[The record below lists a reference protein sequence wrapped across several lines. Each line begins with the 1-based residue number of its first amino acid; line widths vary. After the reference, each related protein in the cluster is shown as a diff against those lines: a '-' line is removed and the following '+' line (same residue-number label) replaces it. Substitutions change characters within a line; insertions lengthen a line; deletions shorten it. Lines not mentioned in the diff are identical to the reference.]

1 MAIEQEDGRSWI
13 LLPGTL
19 CTGAVFDP
27 FLDALGVPSPAR
39 HVIDLD
45 SPQVGDYLARI
56 AALSDGKAVICG
68 FSLGAIVAA
77 HLVDKIAAA
86 QCLFFGLNPRA
97 DDPAKLQSRLDF
109 AADVDRMGGAAALA
123 PRLGPLA
130 GPDPHGGR
138 ARILAM
144 AEGAARHI
152 HAQTRLALDRP
163 GALSALERARM
174 PVTLLT
180 GTLDAQS
187 PRTLA
192 QEAAKAAP
200 LGRIVP
206 MEGLGHYA
214 LVEDPVA
221 CARAAAGNW
230 SGQAV
235 GIPRGAAR

>member
-1 MAIEQEDGRSWI
+1 MAIEKEDGRSWI

-27 FLDALGVPSPAR
+27 FLDALGVPNRAR

-77 HLVDKIAAA
+77 HLVDKIAASE
-86 QCLFFGLNPRA
+86 CLFFGLNPRA
-97 DDPAKLQSRLDF
+97 DDPAKRQGRLDL
-109 AADVDRMGGAAALA
+109 AADVDRIGGAAALA
-123 PRLGPLA
+123 SRLGTLA

-152 HAQTRLALDRP
+152 HAQTRLALERP
-163 GALSALERARM
+163 GAMSALERARV

-180 GTLDAQS
+180 GTRDAQA
-187 PRTLA
+187 PGTLA

-200 LGRIVP
+200 VARVVSL
-206 MEGLGHYA
+206 EGLGHYA
-214 LVEDPVA
+214 LVEDPVT
-221 CARAAAGNW
+221 CASALAGHW

-235 GIPRGAAR
+235 GTQRGEA